1 MMQPAF
7 EKHLIRRKTF
17 ASASIVLILL
27 ASCTIVRAAPPE
39 GFIALFNGK
48 NLDGWTVSNP
58 DTHDWT
64 VIDGVI
70 DCTPH
75 EPAGDKNLW
84 TEKEYG
90 NFDLFVDWR
99 IKESPWVSH
108 EAKIILPDGSYK
120 KDAQGNI
127 VLVTV
132 PNADSGIFLRGQHKS
147 QINIWCWPAGSG
159 EAFGYRTDPN
169 FSAEVHARTTP
180 KVNAD
185 RPIGQWN
192 TFHIIMKGDRVT
204 VTLNDKLVLD
214 DAQLPGIPAK
224 GPIALQHHAERKDGP
239 WGASLLQ
246 FRNIYIKEL
255 P

>member
-1 MMQPAF
+1 MKPASQ
-7 EKHLIRRKTF
+7 KSRPRCHRF
-17 ASASIVLILL
+17 ASILAVLCGI
-27 ASCTIVRAAPPE
+27 SFCTIVQAAPPE
-39 GFIALFNGK
+39 GFVALFNGK
-48 NLDGWTVSNP
+48 NLDGWTVRSADNR
-58 DTHDWT
+58 DWT
-64 VIDGVI
+64 VVNSVI

-75 EPAGDKNLW
+75 GESGGDKNLW
-84 TEKEYG
+84 TKKEYG
-90 NFDLFVDWR
+90 NFELYVDWR

-127 VLVTV
+127 IYVTV

-192 TFHIIMKGDRVT
+192 TFYIVIQGDRVT
-204 VTLNDKLVLD
+204 VKLNDKLVLD

-224 GPIALQHHAERKDGP
+224 GPLALQHHAERKDGP

>member
-1 MMQPAF
+1 MQPRL
-7 EKHLIRRKTF
+7 EKLTVRQLIFSPVF
-17 ASASIVLILL
+17 ASLFGLLACSIVH
-27 ASCTIVRAAPPE
+27 AAPPE

-48 NLDGWTVSNP
+48 NLDNWTVRSP
-58 DTHDWT
+58 DNRDWT
-64 VIDGVI
+64 VIDGAI
-70 DCTPH
+70 DCNPH
-75 EPAGDKNLW
+75 GKSGGDKNLW
-84 TEKEYG
+84 TQKDYG
-90 NFDLFVDWR
+90 NFELFIDWR
-99 IKESPWVSH
+99 IKESPWVTNV
-108 EAKIILPDGSYK
+108 AKIILPDGSYK
-120 KDAQGNI
+120 KDAAGNDI
-127 VLVTV
+127 LVTV
-132 PNADSGIFLRGQHKS
+132 PNADSGVFLRGQHKS

-159 EAFGYRTDPN
+159 EAFGYRTDPS

-192 TFHIIMKGDRVT
+192 TFHIVIKGDRVT
-204 VTLNDKLVLD
+204 VNLNDKLVLD